1 MRQVSVF
8 VRAAGFTAL
17 TLLAWPVS
25 SSAAAPCPEPARKD
39 IPGIALQEVGSGF
52 RQPTHVADDGSGR
65 LFVVEQEGRVRLLQ
79 HGQPSSEPFLD
90 IQKRVDSGG
99 EKGLLAI
106 AFHPRYQ
113 ENGYFFVNYTTRAG
127 GLHTIV
133 SRFKRASATRAD
145 PGSETVLLK
154 FAQPYAN
161 HNGGQLAFGP
171 DGYLYIGT
179 GDGGAANDPHNNG
192 QDRSTLLGKILRIDV
207 DRGSGESP
215 YAIPKDN
222 PFVGDKNA
230 RAEIWAY
237 GLRNP
242 WRFSFDALN
251 GRLYAADVGQ
261 NAAEEIDI
269 IEKGKNYGWRI
280 MEGDICTP
288 AINPRCDRTGLTPPI
303 YTYHHPLGRSITG
316 GFVYRGAGSP
326 ALCGVYLYAD
336 YISQRLWG
344 LRFDG
349 KRASVRELLRPDFNV
364 SSFGQDR
371 NLELYVADHGGGRI
385 LKIMPRNR

>member
-1 MRQVSVF
+1 MRQVTVF
-8 VRAAGFTAL
+8 ARAAVGAVLAAAL
-17 TLLAWPVS
+17 CPTT
-25 SSAAAPCPEPARKD
+25 SSAATPCPDPAGKE
-39 IPGIALQEVGSGF
+39 IPAIALEEVGRGF
-52 RQPTHVADDGSGR
+52 RQPTHIADDGSGR
-65 LFVVEQEGRVRLLQ
+65 LFVVEQEGRVQLLEK
-79 HGQPSSEPFLD
+79 GKPASTPFLD
-90 IQKRVDSGG
+90 IRKKVESGG

-106 AFHPRYQ
+106 AFHPRYR
-113 ENGYFFVNYTTRAG
+113 ENGYFFVNYTTNTG

-133 SRFKRASATRAD
+133 SRFKRASATQAD
-145 PGSETVLLK
+145 AASETVLVK
-154 FAQPYAN
+154 FAQPYGN

-192 QDRSTLLGKILRIDV
+192 QDRSNLLGKILRIDV
-207 DRGSGESP
+207 DRASGEMP

-230 RAEIWAY
+230 RGEIWAY

-242 WRFSFDALN
+242 WRFSFDASN

-261 NAAEEIDI
+261 NAVEEIDI
-269 IEKGKNYGWRI
+269 IQKGNNYGWRI

-288 AINPRCDRTGLTPPI
+288 AIDKRCDRRGLTLPI
-303 YTYHHPLGRSITG
+303 HTYRQPIGRSITG
-316 GFVYRGAGSP
+316 GFVYRGAAIP

-336 YISQRLWG
+336 YVTQRLWG
-344 LRFDG
+344 LRYDG
-349 KRASVRELLRPDFNV
+349 GRASVREWPRPGISI

-371 NLELYVADHGGGRI
+371 NLELYVADHGRGRI
-385 LKIMPRNR
+385 LKVVPK